1 MTTRT
6 LKVQEISSEKA
17 SPYGTLV
24 DTKTKDPAFAGDE
37 FSFWN
42 ELAIDETRG
51 PISVGMV
58 EARPHELTATTF
70 ERHTGTG
77 ELLAPLEGDVI
88 LVLGE
93 PTAGLAPDIEKFEA
107 FRLRSGSAMLLKS
120 GTWHY
125 APMTEGKAVKVL
137 VVFQKG
143 TPDNDLE
150 MHHVDEEMGTVFQ
163 VVV

>member
-6 LKVQEISSEKA
+6 LKVQELDAENA
-17 SPYGTLV
+17 APYGTLV
-24 DTKTKDPAFAGDE
+24 DTSTKDPAFVGDE

-58 EARPHELTATTF
+58 EARPHELSAKTF

-77 ELLAPLEGDVI
+77 ELLAPLNGDVI

-93 PTAGLAPDIEKFEA
+93 PTAGLAPDVEKFKA
-107 FRLRSGSAMLLKS
+107 FWLRAGSAMLLKS

-125 APMTEGKAVKVL
+125 APMTEGEPVKVL

-150 MHHVDEEMGTVFQ
+150 MHQIDEEMGTAFQ
-163 VVV
+163 VIA

>member
-6 LKVQEISSEKA
+6 LKVKDLTIENA
-17 SPYGTLV
+17 APYGTLV
-24 DTKTKDPAFAGDE
+24 TRSAKEPVFSSKE
-37 FSFWN
+37 FDFWN
-42 ELAIDETRG
+42 ELAVEQATG

-58 EARPHELTATTF
+58 EARPQELTAKTF

-77 ELLAPLEGDVI
+77 ELLAPLDGDVI

-93 PTAGLAPDIEKFEA
+93 PTDGSPDVEKFEA
-107 FRLRSGSAMLLKS
+107 FRLRAGSAILLKS

-125 APMTEGKAVKVL
+125 APMSVDKTVGVL

-143 TPDNDLE
+143 TPDKDLE
-150 MHHVDEEMGTVFQ
+150 MHHIDEELGARFH
-163 VVV
+163 VVA